1 MGRDTPSS
9 LNPKVPPLPSSLS
22 SSWSSRQH
30 HLHRPIEKYFA
41 EKEEEGRRRD
51 EEEKKEGKRKRRE
64 EEELSNELMKLRELI
79 KVEKNKVK
87 LCLICRRKFASSSH
101 LANHE
106 KYSET
111 HRINIDKNNLKNI
124 SK

>member
-1 MGRDTPSS
+1 M
-9 LNPKVPPLPSSLS
+9 
-22 SSWSSRQH
+22 
-30 HLHRPIEKYFA
+30 HRPIEKYFA